1 MELAAIIGFIIL
13 LALLNGGKKG
23 PRKSQNSENSSFR
36 LKVVLEES
44 GKSTPKFDQG
54 RQNPA
59 LYASS
64 HSSPLGLD
72 TTEITHGLVIAEP
85 WIGKILSGEKTWEM
99 RSRNTKRRG
108 PIALIKKGSK
118 TVVGVCRLEGVKG
131 PLDKSELAQ
140 YEHEHQVP
148 REVYEA
154 PGYKWHYAWIL
165 SDVMP
170 LPEPVPYVHR
180 PGAVIWVALEPQVIH
195 QLAFEPT
202 PEPPSSNKEFRSGDS
217 DIWSN
222 DSEMTSMI
230 TVPYARDGSFFCRKR
245 SCIAGKYIV
254 QGKQDTQEFSDY
266 DEALDYLRSMAVAR
280 WGRLLSANKYEI
292 VSAVEWR
299 ALIED

>member
-1 MELAAIIGFIIL
+1 MEIAAIIGFVIL

-23 PRKSQNSENSSFR
+23 PRKSQNSGNDTFR
-36 LKVVLEES
+36 LKVVIEES

-54 RQNPA
+54 RQKPA
-59 LYASS
+59 LYTSSYPSPSELDASQ
-64 HSSPLGLD
+64 
-72 TTEITHGLVIAEP
+72 ITHGLIIAEP
-85 WIGKILSGEKTWEM
+85 WIGKILSGEKIWEM

-118 TVVGVCRLEGVKG
+118 TVVGICRLDGVKG
-131 PLDKSELAQ
+131 PLDKDELAQ

-154 PGYKWHYAWIL
+154 PGYKWYYAWML

-170 LPEPVPYVHR
+170 LPEPVPYVH
-180 PGAVIWVALEPQVIH
+180 PSGSVIWVTLAPQVIH
-195 QLAFEPT
+195 RLADEAA
-202 PEPPSSNKEFRSGDS
+202 PEPPSSNEGFRSGDS
-217 DIWSN
+217 NIWSN
-222 DSEMTSMI
+222 DTEMTSII
-230 TVPYARDGSFFCRKR
+230 TVPYARDGSFFCRKE

-266 DEALDYLRSMAVAR
+266 DEALDYLRNMAVAR
-280 WGRLLSANKYEI
+280 WGRPLSANEYEI